1 MTTLPNRVAENMR
14 RGGAG
19 FFHWEQ
25 AGEPVQVLFHLNAVE
40 LLDRDAIRAGK
51 NITAGILLG
60 KREDGPVPTFVV
72 ENYEPIPTATW
83 RTTDSAFGDR
93 RQLKAMIER
102 WTSRQHRRVDVL
114 GFHRSCTADETSLSA
129 DDLSV
134 AQEIT
139 GQPEALFLLIQ
150 PRAGQPSTGRLFLT
164 KEGTVS
170 WEWPATAFNRAELS
184 GRGAPRRPEIRPAAM
199 KRELPPVPKRP
210 PQVAEEPRAQEFFEE
225 NPAVE
230 NEPWNDPWKKI
241 KWQWIGGALALIAL
255 LTIGTVLIRNR
266 AVKTA
271 AEPKADAAIDPNLGL
286 KFDRVGT
293 DIQLSWNPQAAAILS
308 ATSGQ
313 LIITD
318 GPISKTVGLDA
329 SDLKRGS
336 LTYSPLT
343 NDLVFKLK
351 VNVLGAADPITE
363 SVRIVSGLPTPAGDP
378 AAQALSASSNGI
390 DPVRNSAV
398 ANGTV
403 QSMEQPYQ
411 IFART
416 SQPASISSASVGD
429 LHKLNS
435 GVSRPAASNRIELP
449 EERVVTRSSV
459 REPSNAAA
467 NARANRAT
475 AARKD
480 SGPASVVSSKS
491 TVNAALA
498 APATFAKP
506 VETIPVIRANPA
518 ETATT
523 DAFAKSTRRG
533 GTVQPAQLIS
543 NSNPQYPT
551 EAKDEGISGAVE
563 LHFKISANGEVREI
577 SVVKGPRILAEAAVD
592 AVRARR
598 YKPARV
604 DGVPTETDA
613 SATFD
618 FKLN

>member
-1 MTTLPNRVAENMR
+1 MR
-14 RGGAG
+14 RSGAG

-25 AGEPVQVLFHLNAVE
+25 PGEPVQVLFHLNAVE

-51 NITAGILLG
+51 NVTAGILLG

-114 GFHRSCTADETSLSA
+114 GFHRSCLADETGLSA
-129 DDLSV
+129 DDLLV

-150 PRAGQPSTGRLFLT
+150 PRSGQPSNGRLFLT
-164 KEGTVS
+164 KEGAVS

-199 KRELPPVPKRP
+199 KKELPPALKRP
-210 PQVAEEPRAQEFFEE
+210 PQIAEEPRAQEFLEE
-225 NPAVE
+225 NAAAE

-266 AVKTA
+266 AVKTPP
-271 AEPKADAAIDPNLGL
+271 EPKADAAVDPNLGL

-293 DIQLSWNPQAAAILS
+293 DIQLSWNAQAAAILS

-318 GPISKTVGLDA
+318 GPISKTVDLDS

-351 VNVLGAADPITE
+351 VNVLGAADPIAE

-378 AAQALSASSNGI
+378 AAQALSASSNGM
-390 DPVRNSAV
+390 DPVRNPAV

-416 SQPASISSASVGD
+416 SQPTSASAPVGD
-429 LHKLNS
+429 LQKLNS
-435 GVSRPAASNRIELP
+435 GIGRPAASNRIELP
-449 EERVVTRSSV
+449 EERIVTRSSV
-459 REPSNAAA
+459 REPSNATT

-475 AARKD
+475 ATRKD

-491 TVNAALA
+491 TVNAALNT
-498 APATFAKP
+498 PVTFAKP
-506 VETIPVIRANPA
+506 VETIPVIRTNPT
-518 ETATT
+518 ETAPT

-543 NSNPQYPT
+543 NSNPQYPP

-563 LHFKISANGEVREI
+563 LHFKIASNGEVREI
-577 SVVKGPRILAEAAVD
+577 NVVKGPRILAEAAVD